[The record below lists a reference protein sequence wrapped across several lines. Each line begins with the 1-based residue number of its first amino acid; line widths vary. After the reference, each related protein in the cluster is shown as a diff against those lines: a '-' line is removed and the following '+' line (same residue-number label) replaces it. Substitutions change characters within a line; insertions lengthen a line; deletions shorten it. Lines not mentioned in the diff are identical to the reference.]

1 MSKKLLSILSL
12 LIVFSVVLAACG
24 ATPEPEK
31 VVETV
36 VQTVEVQKEVAGQVL
51 NIEVWAEANA
61 VEHWRADA
69 PMKAAPLVNA
79 MFEEEGSTARVTVDG
94 LNDDAGWADYK
105 KKFTLAA
112 DAGEAPHIVLSGH
125 EDVPVWANA
134 GYIESFD
141 RCREMYP
148 EFDDVID
155 SLWFAGEWN
164 GQLWAVP
171 QDTEA
176 RPMFFSKAK
185 LRELGWSEDEI
196 TALPDKILNGEFTLE
211 DMIATGKEAIEA
223 GVIEPGYGYWHRSS
237 KGGDFLQYY
246 YAYGGETYD
255 AAEDKLVVVKDAL
268 TKWYAF
274 QRRVV
279 DEGLTPEN
287 YIGTDSSI
295 WHDTV
300 SHGEALF
307 FNGGVWHW
315 ANWAENYVK
324 DLGGQDFLF
333 ENIGYAL
340 QPAGEPGMKAGTLS
354 HPLVY
359 MISSESAAGDEGFY
373 DLACAVLAKT
383 TTPELNTLHAV
394 GSTHLGILKSQA
406 DYPDYASDRFLS
418 DTLYMLDYNYYQP
431 NHVMYGPYFDIT
443 YDFMLRTE
451 NGELEAEAAADAAIQ
466 QLQVELGDA
475 VIVR

>member
-1 MSKKLLSILSL
+1 
-12 LIVFSVVLAACG
+12 
-24 ATPEPEK
+24 
-31 VVETV
+31 
-36 VQTVEVQKEVAGQVL
+36 
-51 NIEVWAEANA
+51 
-61 VEHWRADA
+61 
-69 PMKAAPLVNA
+69 
-79 MFEEEGSTARVTVDG
+79 
-94 LNDDAGWADYK
+94 
-105 KKFTLAA
+105 
-112 DAGEAPHIVLSGH
+112 
-125 EDVPVWANA
+125 
-134 GYIESFD
+134 
-141 RCREMYP
+141 MYP
-148 EFDDVID
+148 EFDDVIE
-155 SLWFAGEWN
+155 SLWFSGEW
-164 GQLWAVP
+164 GGDVWAVP

-176 RPMFFSKAK
+176 RPMFFSKIK

-196 TALPDKILNGEFTLE
+196 DALPDKILNGEFTLE

-246 YAYGGETYD
+246 FAFGGEVYD
-255 AAEDKLVVVKDAL
+255 PAEDKLVVVKDAL

-359 MISSESAAGDEGFY
+359 MIATESAAGDEGFY

-394 GSTHLGILKSQA
+394 GSTHLGILTSQA
-406 DYPDYASDRFLS
+406 DNEDYAADTFLS
-418 DTLYMLDYNYYQP
+418 DTLYMLDHNYYAP
-431 NHVMYGPYFDIT
+431 NHVMYGPYFDILFD
-443 YDFMLRTE
+443 YMLRTE
-451 NGELEAEAAADAAIQ
+451 NGELEAEAAAEAAIQ
-466 QLQVELGDA
+466 QLQVEVGDFL
-475 VIVR
+475 IVR